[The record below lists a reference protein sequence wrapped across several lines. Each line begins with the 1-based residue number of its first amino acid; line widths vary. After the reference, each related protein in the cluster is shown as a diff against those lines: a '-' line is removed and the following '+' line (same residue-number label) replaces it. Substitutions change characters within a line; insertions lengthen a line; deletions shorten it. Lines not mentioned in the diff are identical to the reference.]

1 MVRYDNDVDY
11 FINVRPQYLQDGGKK
26 PDIYAKPETLR
37 GSLQSKFG
45 LFPLHRFWGPGAG
58 IAGDYSRL

>member
-37 GSLQSKFG
+37 GSLQV
-45 LFPLHRFWGPGAG
+45 R
-58 IAGDYSRL
+58 